1 MHNKINPDRTAFI
14 CICFYEGRGK
24 RTSQDRLRTSQIKL
38 ENNSSGEWPDYF
50 TSWID
55 GLAEFI
61 IYSND
66 MRELPNNLLKKSE
79 LTACLCA
86 PGVVAEALEQLMR
99 GDAGQAELTA
109 CVRCDPVLALR
120 LRLLPTDFSLA
131 QPDLLRALL
140 LAAPVAAGAAQAS
153 YAARWRQSIS
163 VAHLAQA
170 LAVRSGLADAEA
182 AWTAGLA
189 HNLADYLDTDIT
201 PSAHAADWLN
211 ELDADG
217 WLADAVRY
225 HAEPLARGRAAYPL
239 VRIVQLAY
247 QLVTRADAVDSVDV
261 RAALATLQM
270 GAGEAAQLLADS
282 QALARQLANRFG
294 LIDAVAQTSS
304 SGFDRLA
311 RLYAGQAAQSALH
324 SHFRRADGTGQVFT
338 LLQEALRAL
347 FGIEHVGL
355 FAPSTDGSLR
365 MTPLISAASGLGAL
379 AIPPD
384 DGHSALPRAL
394 ARSAPQQFERGETDA
409 ALVDE
414 QIARLLGVSRF
425 LCQPLALH
433 DGRVGVLVVGDA
445 AFGLSESPLWRFTL
459 AECSEVLRPLPAVVP
474 APAPASSPA
483 PAVPVPA
490 PGAAT
495 AAGDDIPRDRA
506 RRAVHEVANPLTIMR
521 NYVNLLSDRLG
532 ADSAVQRDLGII
544 SDEIERVARIVRGI
558 TATEEIAAPA
568 AALEL
573 VSVNSVV
580 SELVRMALG
589 TLFTPN
595 KVNVQIDLNP
605 DVPPMPLQKDLLK
618 QVLFN
623 LAKNAVEAM
632 HAGGHLKFTTRLV
645 DADGQRQVEIEV
657 ADTGP
662 GLPSAVASH
671 LFEPV
676 ISEKGGDHAGLGL
689 TISRS
694 LIERMNGYLSCSST
708 PKGTHFLIRLPTLQ
722 NGQAPLTT
730 TRYGSM

>member
-1 MHNKINPDRTAFI
+1 M
-14 CICFYEGRGK
+14 
-24 RTSQDRLRTSQIKL
+24 
-38 ENNSSGEWPDYF
+38 GE
-50 TSWID
+50 
-55 GLAEFI
+55 L
-61 IYSND
+61 
-66 MRELPNNLLKKSE
+66 LNNLLKKSE

-86 PGVVAEALEQLMR
+86 PGVVAEALELLMR
-99 GDAGQAELTA
+99 GEAAQAEFAA

-120 LRLLPTDFSLA
+120 LRLLPADFGT

-140 LAAPVAAGAAQAS
+140 LAVPVAAGAAQGI
-153 YAARWRQSIS
+153 YAGRWRQSVG

-170 LAVRSGLADAEA
+170 LGVRSGMVDADA

-189 HNLADYLDTDIT
+189 HNLADYLDTDIV
-201 PSAHAADWLN
+201 PPAHAADWLGA
-211 ELDADG
+211 LDPEG

-225 HAEPLARGRAAYPL
+225 HAEPLARGRAAHPL
-239 VRIVQLAY
+239 LRIVQLAY

-261 RAALATLQM
+261 RAALAALQM
-270 GAGEAAQLLADS
+270 GAGEAAQLLSES
-282 QALARQLANRFG
+282 QVQARLLAQRFG
-294 LIDAVAQTSS
+294 LVDAAAQSGGA
-304 SGFDRLA
+304 GFDRLA
-311 RLYAGQAAQSALH
+311 RLYAAQAAQSALH
-324 SHFRRADGTGQVFT
+324 GHFRRSDGTSSQTFV
-338 LLQEALRAL
+338 LLQDCLRAL
-347 FGIEHVGL
+347 FGVENACL
-355 FAPSTDGSLR
+355 FAPAVDGTLR
-365 MTPLISAASGLGAL
+365 LTALIPADAGLRAL

-394 ARSAPQQFERGETDA
+394 ARSAPQQFERGGEDA

-425 LCQPLALH
+425 LCQPLALR
-433 DGRVGVLVVGDA
+433 DGQMGVLVAGDA
-445 AFGLSESPLWRFTL
+445 LPGLGLSPLWRFTL
-459 AECSEVLRPLPAVVP
+459 AECSEALRPAAAPTVAA
-474 APAPASSPA
+474 APAAPPAGS
-483 PAVPVPA
+483 
-490 PGAAT
+490 AAQ
-495 AAGDDIPRDRA
+495 GDDIPRERV

-544 SDEIERVARIVRGI
+544 GDEIERVARIVRGI
-558 TATEEIAAPA
+558 TVAEETAVPA
-568 AALEL
+568 ASLEL

-605 DVPPMPLQKDLLK
+605 DVPPLPLQKDLLK

-632 HAGGHLKFTTRLV
+632 PAGGHLKFITRLV
-645 DADGQRQVEIEV
+645 VADSQREIEIEV

-662 GLPSAVASH
+662 GLPASVASH

-694 LIERMNGYLSCSST
+694 LVERLNGQLSCTSS
-708 PKGTHFLIRLPTLQ
+708 PQGTRFLIRLPTLQ

>member
-1 MHNKINPDRTAFI
+1 M
-14 CICFYEGRGK
+14 RGEAA
-24 RTSQDRLRTSQIKL
+24 Q
-38 ENNSSGEWPDYF
+38 
-50 TSWID
+50 
-55 GLAEFI
+55 AEF
-61 IYSND
+61 
-66 MRELPNNLLKKSE
+66 
-79 LTACLCA
+79 A
-86 PGVVAEALEQLMR
+86 
-99 GDAGQAELTA
+99 A

-120 LRLLPTDFSLA
+120 LQLLPVDFCA
-131 QPDLLRALL
+131 QRDLLRALL
-140 LAAPVAAGAAQAS
+140 LAAPVVAGASQVS
-153 YAARWRQSIS
+153 YVGRWRQSIG

-170 LAVRSGLADAEA
+170 LGVRSGVVDAEA

-189 HNLADYLDTDIT
+189 HNLADYLDTDIM
-201 PSAHAADWLN
+201 PPAHAADWL
-211 ELDADG
+211 EALDADG

-225 HAEPLARGRAAYPL
+225 HAEPLARGRAAHPL
-239 VRIVQLAY
+239 VRIIQLAY
-247 QLVTRADAVDSVDV
+247 QLATRADAVDSVDV
-261 RAALATLQM
+261 RAALAALQM

-282 QALARQLANRFG
+282 QVQVRQLAQRFG
-294 LIDAVAQTSS
+294 LVDAVAQSAS
-304 SGFDRLA
+304 GGFDRLA
-311 RLYAGQAAQSALH
+311 RLYAAQAAQSALH
-324 SHFRRADGTGQVFT
+324 GHFRQSDGSSSQTFG
-338 LLQEALRAL
+338 LLQDSLRAL
-347 FGIEHVGL
+347 FGIEHTCL
-355 FAPSTDGSLR
+355 FAPGVDGTLR
-365 MTPLISAASGLGAL
+365 LTTRIPAGAGLRAL

-394 ARSAPQQFERGETDA
+394 ARNAPQQFERGEAEA

-414 QIARLLGVSRF
+414 QIARLLGVTRF

-433 DGRVGVLVVGDA
+433 DGQMGVLVAGDA
-445 AFGLSESPLWRFTL
+445 LPGLGLSPLWRFTL
-459 AECSEVLRPLPAVVP
+459 TECSEMLRPAVVP
-474 APAPASSPA
+474 AAAPPAAPPSVAPAAQS
-483 PAVPVPA
+483 
-490 PGAAT
+490 
-495 AAGDDIPRDRA
+495 DDIPRDRV

-521 NYVNLLSDRLG
+521 NYVNLLSERLG

-558 TATEEIAAPA
+558 TLAEEIAVPA
-568 AALEL
+568 ASLEL

-589 TLFTPN
+589 TLFAPN

-632 HAGGHLKFTTRLV
+632 HAGGHLKFITRLV
-645 DADGQRQVEIEV
+645 AADGQRQIEIEV

-662 GLPSAVASH
+662 GLPAAVASH

-694 LIERMNGYLSCSST
+694 LVERLNGQLSCTST
-708 PKGTHFLIRLPTLQ
+708 PQGTRFLIRLPTLQ

>member
-1 MHNKINPDRTAFI
+1 
-14 CICFYEGRGK
+14 
-24 RTSQDRLRTSQIKL
+24 
-38 ENNSSGEWPDYF
+38 
-50 TSWID
+50 
-55 GLAEFI
+55 
-61 IYSND
+61 
-66 MRELPNNLLKKSE
+66 
-79 LTACLCA
+79 
-86 PGVVAEALEQLMR
+86 MR
-99 GDAGQAELTA
+99 GDAAQAEFAA

-120 LRLLPTDFSLA
+120 LRLLPADFSA

-140 LAAPVAAGAAQAS
+140 LAAPVAAGATQAAYIS
-153 YAARWRQSIS
+153 RWRQSIG

-170 LAVRSGLADAEA
+170 LGVRSGAVDAEA

-189 HNLADYLDTDIT
+189 HNLADYLDTDLT
-201 PSAHAADWLN
+201 PPAHAADWLN
-211 ELDADG
+211 TLDTDG

-225 HAEPLARGRAAYPL
+225 HAEPLARGRAAHPL

-261 RAALATLQM
+261 RAALAALQM
-270 GAGEAAQLLADS
+270 GAGEAAQLLAES
-282 QALARQLANRFG
+282 QGQARQLAQRFG
-294 LIDAVAQTSS
+294 LIDPVAQSAGA
-304 SGFDRLA
+304 GFDRLA
-311 RLYAGQAAQSALH
+311 RLYATEAAQSALH
-324 SHFRRADGTGQVFT
+324 GHFRHADGSSSHTFE
-338 LLQEALRAL
+338 LLQDSLRVL
-347 FGIEHVGL
+347 FGIEQACL
-355 FAPSTDGSLR
+355 FAPAVDGSLR
-365 MTPLISAASGLGAL
+365 LAALIPADAGLRAL

-394 ARSAPQQFERGETDA
+394 ARNAPQQFERGEADA

-425 LCQPLALH
+425 LCQPLVLR
-433 DGRVGVLVVGDA
+433 DGQPGVLVVGDA
-445 AFGLSESPLWRFTL
+445 VSDLAVSPLWRFTL
-459 AECSEVLRPLPAVVP
+459 AECSEALRPGPATVP
-474 APAPASSPA
+474 APVQ
-483 PAVPVPA
+483 AVPLQ
-490 PGAAT
+490 GTT
-495 AAGDDIPRDRA
+495 AAQGDDIPRDRV

-521 NYVNLLSDRLG
+521 NYVNLLSDKLG

-544 SDEIERVARIVRGI
+544 GDEIERVARIVRGI
-558 TATEEIAAPA
+558 TLAEETAVPA

-632 HAGGHLKFTTRLV
+632 HAGGHLKFITRLV
-645 DADGQRQVEIEV
+645 AADGQRQVEIEV
-657 ADTGP
+657 SDTGP
-662 GLPSAVASH
+662 GLPAAVASH

-694 LIERMNGYLSCSST
+694 LVERLNGQLSCTST
-708 PKGTHFLIRLPTLQ
+708 PQGTRFLIRLPTVQ

>member
-1 MHNKINPDRTAFI
+1 M
-14 CICFYEGRGK
+14 
-24 RTSQDRLRTSQIKL
+24 
-38 ENNSSGEWPDYF
+38 GE
-50 TSWID
+50 
-55 GLAEFI
+55 L
-61 IYSND
+61 
-66 MRELPNNLLKKSE
+66 LNNLLKKSE
-79 LTACLCA
+79 LTACRCA
-86 PGVVAEALEQLMR
+86 PGVVAEALELLMR
-99 GDAGQAELTA
+99 GDAAQAEFAA

-120 LRLLPTDFSLA
+120 LRLLPADFSA

-140 LAAPVAAGAAQAS
+140 LAAPVAAGATQATYIS
-153 YAARWRQSIS
+153 HWRQSIG

-170 LAVRSGLADAEA
+170 LGVRSGAVDAEA

-189 HNLADYLDTDIT
+189 HNLADYLDTDL
-201 PSAHAADWLN
+201 PAPAHAADWLSA
-211 ELDADG
+211 LDTDG

-225 HAEPLARGRAAYPL
+225 HAEPLARGRAAHPL

-261 RAALATLQM
+261 RAALAALQM
-270 GAGEAAQLLADS
+270 GAGEAAQLLAES
-282 QALARQLANRFG
+282 QGHARQLAQRFG
-294 LIDAVAQTSS
+294 LLDPVAQSTGA
-304 SGFDRLA
+304 GFDRLA
-311 RLYAGQAAQSALH
+311 RLYAAEAAQSALH
-324 SHFRRADGTGQVFT
+324 GHFRHADGSSSHTFE
-338 LLQEALRAL
+338 LLQDSLRAL
-347 FGIEHVGL
+347 FGIEQACL
-355 FAPSTDGSLR
+355 FAPAVDGTLR
-365 MTPLISAASGLGAL
+365 LTALIPADAGLRAL

-394 ARSAPQQFERGETDA
+394 ARNAPQQFERGEADA

-425 LCQPLALH
+425 LCQPLALR
-433 DGRVGVLVVGDA
+433 DGQPGVLVVGDA
-445 AFGLSESPLWRFTL
+445 VSDLAVSPLWRYTL
-459 AECSEVLRPLPAVVP
+459 AECSEALRPSPAAVP
-474 APAPASSPA
+474 APVQ
-483 PAVPVPA
+483 AVPLQ
-490 PGAAT
+490 GT
-495 AAGDDIPRDRA
+495 AVAQGDDIPRDRV

-521 NYVNLLSDRLG
+521 NYVNLLSDKLG

-544 SDEIERVARIVRGI
+544 GDEIERVARIVRGI
-558 TATEEIAAPA
+558 TLAEETAVPA
-568 AALEL
+568 ASLEL

-632 HAGGHLKFTTRLV
+632 HAGGHLKFITRLV
-645 DADGQRQVEIEV
+645 TTDNQRQVEIEV
-657 ADTGP
+657 SDTGP
-662 GLPSAVASH
+662 GLPTAVASH

-694 LIERMNGYLSCSST
+694 LVERLNGQLSCTST
-708 PKGTHFLIRLPTLQ
+708 PQGTRFLIRLPTVQ

>member
-1 MHNKINPDRTAFI
+1 
-14 CICFYEGRGK
+14 
-24 RTSQDRLRTSQIKL
+24 
-38 ENNSSGEWPDYF
+38 
-50 TSWID
+50 
-55 GLAEFI
+55 
-61 IYSND
+61 
-66 MRELPNNLLKKSE
+66 MRELSNNLLKKSE

-99 GDAGQAELTA
+99 GEVARPEFAA

-120 LRLLPTDFSLA
+120 IRLLPADFGT
-131 QPDLLRALL
+131 QQDLLRALL
-140 LAAPVAAGAAQAS
+140 LAAPVAAGAVQAA
-153 YAARWRQSIS
+153 YAARWRQSIA
-163 VAHLAQA
+163 VAQLSQMLAA
-170 LAVRSGLADAEA
+170 RAGVADADT
-182 AWTAGLA
+182 AWTAGLI
-189 HNLADYLDTDIT
+189 HNLPDYLDPEAT
-201 PSAHAADWLN
+201 AQAADWLG
-211 ELDADG
+211 ELDAEG
-217 WLADAVRY
+217 WLGDAARY
-225 HAEPLARGRAAYPL
+225 HAEPLALGRAAHPL

-247 QLVTRADAVDSVDV
+247 QLATRADAVDSVDV
-261 RAALATLQM
+261 RAALAALQI

-282 QALARQLANRFG
+282 QSQVYQLAQRFG
-294 LIDAVAQTSS
+294 LADAVVSTQSA
-304 SGFDRLA
+304 GLDRLA

-324 SHFRRADGTGQVFT
+324 GHFRRAQGAEQVFA
-338 LLQEALRAL
+338 LLRDALRVL
-347 FGIEHVGL
+347 FGIERACL
-355 FAPSTDGSLR
+355 FAPAADGSLR
-365 MTPLISAASGLGAL
+365 VTPLIPAPSGLGAL

-394 ARSAPQQFERGETDA
+394 TRNAPQQFERGEADA
-409 ALVDE
+409 ALADE

-433 DGRVGVLVVGDA
+433 DGRIGVLVAGDA
-445 AFGLSESPLWRFTL
+445 LSGLNMSPLWRFTL
-459 AECSEVLRPLPAVVP
+459 AECAEA
-474 APAPASSPA
+474 AA
-483 PAVPVPA
+483 PVPA
-490 PGAAT
+490 LVAPATSAAPSD
-495 AAGDDIPRDRA
+495 AIPRDRV

-532 ADSAVQRDLGII
+532 ADSSVQRDLGII
-544 SDEIERVARIVRGI
+544 GDEIERVARIVRGI
-558 TATEEIAAPA
+558 TSAEEASLPA
-568 AALEL
+568 ASLEL
-573 VSVNSVV
+573 ASVNSVV

-632 HAGGHLKFTTRLV
+632 HAGGHLKFTTRMV
-645 DADGQRQVEIEV
+645 MADGQRQVEIEV

-662 GLPSAVASH
+662 GLPAAVASH

-676 ISEKGGDHAGLGL
+676 VSEKGGDHAGLGL

-694 LIERMNGYLSCSST
+694 LVERMNGLLSCTST
-708 PKGTHFLIRLPTLQ
+708 PQGTQFLIRLPTLQ

>member
-1 MHNKINPDRTAFI
+1 
-14 CICFYEGRGK
+14 
-24 RTSQDRLRTSQIKL
+24 
-38 ENNSSGEWPDYF
+38 
-50 TSWID
+50 
-55 GLAEFI
+55 
-61 IYSND
+61 
-66 MRELPNNLLKKSE
+66 MRELSNNLLKKSG
-79 LTACLCA
+79 LTACQCA
-86 PGVVAEALEQLMR
+86 PGVVAEALELLVR
-99 GDAGQAELTA
+99 GEVAQAEFAA

-120 LRLLPTDFSLA
+120 LRLLPVDFGA

-140 LAAPVAAGAAQAS
+140 LAAPVASGTTQAAYAS
-153 YAARWRQSIS
+153 RWRQSIG

-170 LAVRSGLADAEA
+170 LGVRSGAADAEA

-189 HNLADYLDTDIT
+189 HNLAEYLDTDIV
-201 PSAHAADWLN
+201 PPAHAADWLN
-211 ELDADG
+211 ALDTAG

-225 HAEPLARGRAAYPL
+225 HAEPLARGRAAHPL

-261 RAALATLQM
+261 RAALAALQM
-270 GAGEAAQLLADS
+270 GAGEAAQLLAES
-282 QALARQLANRFG
+282 QFQTRQLAQRFG
-294 LIDAVAQTSS
+294 LIDAVVQSTGT
-304 SGFDRLA
+304 GFDRLA
-311 RLYAGQAAQSALH
+311 RLYAAEAAQSALH
-324 SHFRRADGTGQVFT
+324 AHFRHSDGSSGQTFER
-338 LLQEALRAL
+338 LQHSLRAL
-347 FGIEHVGL
+347 FGIEQACL
-355 FAPSTDGSLR
+355 FAPAVDGYLR
-365 MTPLISAASGLGAL
+365 LTALIPADAGLRAL

-394 ARSAPQQFERGETDA
+394 ARNAPQQFERGDPDA

-414 QIARLLGVSRF
+414 QIARLLGVSRV
-425 LCQPLALH
+425 LCQPLALR
-433 DGRVGVLVVGDA
+433 DGQMGVLVVGDA
-445 AFGLSESPLWRFTL
+445 LPGLSLSPLWRFTL
-459 AECSEVLRPLPAVVP
+459 AECSEALRPSPAA
-474 APAPASSPA
+474 APAPVQTVALQGT
-483 PAVPVPA
+483 AVA
-490 PGAAT
+490 Q
-495 AAGDDIPRDRA
+495 GDDIPRDRV

-521 NYVNLLSDRLG
+521 NYVNLLSDKLG

-544 SDEIERVARIVRGI
+544 GDEIERVARIVRGI
-558 TATEEIAAPA
+558 TLTEETAVPA

-595 KVNVQIDLNP
+595 QVNVQIDLNP
-605 DVPPMPLQKDLLK
+605 DVLPMPLQKDLLK

-632 HAGGHLKFTTRLV
+632 HAGGHLKFITRLV
-645 DADGQRQVEIEV
+645 MADGQRQVEIEV

-662 GLPSAVASH
+662 GLPAAVASH

-694 LIERMNGYLSCSST
+694 LVERLNGQLSCTST
-708 PKGTHFLIRLPTLQ
+708 PQGTRFLIRLPTVQ